1 MKYIN
6 LLCSKWE
13 NFYEK
18 HSFKIKL
25 IVVLLIS
32 CIMFLY
38 GKWKIEEG
46 TAYKDFFIVS
56 SEGIIS
62 ENLKNGDVIEQEFS
76 ILEDSIR
83 GIAVCFATYNSIVTE
98 GTVNAKILDSSGKV
112 ISESDIDAIN
122 IKDNEY
128 LDILFERD
136 KLSTGKIY
144 TLKLTFDKI
153 ENQSI
158 VLWMSDDNVYTD
170 YLLKINNSE
179 KSADL
184 VLREISDEHDIFYF
198 SYIGIMF
205 AFFVLIGVAYFMIY
219 NFEIKLCNIYLVVGI
234 ITGIIYMMII
244 PIFVV
249 PDEPAHIYSAYEV
262 SNHLLGIEDSSDGTV
277 MMRKDDAENGFTHI
291 GINRHYYNQ
300 YFLKITNLFVDN
312 DEIVPTSNKPV
323 PTYSYFY
330 FISGL
335 GLTLGRI
342 LHFGPIAAFL
352 MGRIFNLAIF
362 ILALYYAIKKIPYGK
377 VILFLWALLP
387 ITLQQAASYSYDV
400 LILGLSAVIISLSIN
415 LAYTK
420 TENIRKSEWII
431 LFICTMLLV
440 PAKSFA
446 LIPICILPLIIYFKK
461 YKEHKKISFYSFGIL
476 FGVLFI
482 ILLLNVIPILFNSDS
497 AEITENIIEWA
508 GEPGYTLGYLLK
520 HPKELFMLICNTIYK
535 KGHFY
540 FETILGSSLGW
551 FELNIPLVF
560 ILPYLILLIIAGM
573 RKDDEPIYLGK
584 KMKIYLCSLAVL
596 GIGFACAGMLLSW
609 TPISY
614 DWIEGVQGR
623 YFLPFVILLL
633 LSIRSNRITI
643 NKEVD
648 KKLIFSGIWLQML
661 IVIFIYIRAI

>member
-6 LLCSKWE
+6 LLCNKWE
-13 NFYEK
+13 SIYEK

-25 IVVLLIS
+25 IFVLLIS

-46 TAYKDFFIVS
+46 TSYKDFSVVS
-56 SEGIIS
+56 SDGIIS

-76 ILEDSIR
+76 ISEDAIH

-98 GTVNAKILDSSGKV
+98 GNVNAKILDSSGRL
-112 ISESDIDAIN
+112 ISESNIAATN

-128 LDILFERD
+128 LNIFFEKN

-144 TLKLTFDKI
+144 TLRLTFDKI

-158 VLWMSDDNVYTD
+158 VFWMSDDNIYTD
-170 YLLKINNSE
+170 YLLKVNGSK

-205 AFFVLIGVAYFMIY
+205 TFFILIVVAFFMIY
-219 NFEIKLCNIYLVVGI
+219 KFEIKLCNIYLVAGI
-234 ITGIIYMMII
+234 VIGIIYMMII

-249 PDEPAHIYSAYEV
+249 PDEPSHVYSAYEV
-262 SNHLLGIEDSSDGTV
+262 SNHMLGIKDSSDGTI

-291 GINRHYYNQ
+291 GVNRHYYNN
-300 YFLKITNLFVDN
+300 YFIKLTNLFVDN
-312 DEIVPTSNKPV
+312 SELVLTSNEPV

-335 GLTLGRI
+335 GLTIGRL
-342 LHFGPIAAFL
+342 LHFGPIAAL
-352 MGRIFNLAIF
+352 LLGRIFNLVVF
-362 ILALYYAIKKIPYGK
+362 VLALYYAIKKIPYGK

-400 LILGLSAVIISLSIN
+400 LILALSAIVISLSLY
-415 LAYTK
+415 LAYIE
-420 TENIRKSEWII
+420 TENTRKSEWIV
-431 LFICTMLLV
+431 LFVCTMLLV

-446 LIPICILPLIIYFKK
+446 LIPICVLPFIIYLKK
-461 YKEHKKISFYSFGIL
+461 YKESKKIFYYSFGIL
-476 FGVLFI
+476 FGILSI
-482 ILLLNVIPILFNSDS
+482 ILLLKVLPILFSS
-497 AEITENIIEWA
+497 GSEGTAENIIEWA
-508 GEPGYTLGYLLK
+508 GEPGYTLGYLLR

-535 KGHFY
+535 KGQFY

-560 ILPYLILLIIAGM
+560 IVPYLILLIVAGM
-573 RKDDEPIYLGK
+573 KKDDEPIYLGRR
-584 KMKIYLCSLAVL
+584 MKIYLCSLAVL

-633 LSIRSNRITI
+633 LSIRSNKITI
-643 NKEVD
+643 SKEVD
-648 KKLIFSGIWLQML
+648 KKLIFSGIWLEML
-661 IVIFIYIRAI
+661 VFLFIYIRAI